1 MSLCVSICV
10 STSPLVFFLNLDTYN
25 VLILVGARPICNIA
39 TQPFK
44 GCFEMIAN
52 RDIEVAEQVM

>member
-1 MSLCVSICV
+1 MHVSV
-10 STSPLVFFLNLDTYN
+10 FPLAFLLNHGTYFD
-25 VLILVGARPICNIA
+25 LILVGARPICTIA

-52 RDIEVAEQVM
+52 RDIKVAEQVM